1 MAQMQKSLRLK
12 QTEVWMVAA
21 VALVLAMLLI
31 PMPPL
36 LLDLMLALHF
46 VAAVALFFAVLLLQ
60 DALEMS
66 SFPSLLLFSALF
78 RTALAVAVMR
88 AILTTGNAG
97 QFVKATGEFIL
108 GGNFLVGVVLF
119 LTLFIVQFAVV
130 TGGANRIAE
139 VAARFTLDALPGKQ
153 MSIDADLS
161 AGLITEEEAR
171 QRRKRLELEADFY
184 GAMDG
189 AAKFVRGDAITSLL
203 VAILCFVGGLLVGV
217 WQRGESWET
226 ALRTY
231 ALLTVG
237 QGLLIQIPALL
248 VSAASGFIVT
258 RAASEESLSS
268 TIVKE
273 TKSQPDALLIAAGV
287 SALLGLVPGLPKIPF
302 LALSAALGVGAW
314 LLRQQ
319 AITQEQKPKQQ
330 VQPTQPQDFTSHVR
344 VDPVELE
351 LGFALVPMAME
362 QEGGKLLQRI
372 TNLRRK
378 LAEDLGLLVPPI
390 RVRDNLLLPPNR
402 YVIKVR
408 GAKVSEADCYP
419 HKLLAVGA
427 PHLPALDGIAT
438 KDPAFGL
445 PAFWIEPD
453 KKREA
458 ERLGYTVVDAETVLI
473 THLSEV
479 IKTHAADI
487 MSRQE
492 VQALL
497 DQVRLSHPA
506 VVEEVTPQLLSRS
519 EIHQVLCNLLAEGVP
534 IKDMVA
540 ILEALADAARV
551 RKDLD
556 YLTERVRRRLARLI
570 CQPYLTPDGA
580 LAAIVLDPEVEQRL
594 SNSVQE
600 TDLGWVLVPEPA
612 FWQRLLEQ
620 IANSAER
627 IAAEGLQ
634 PVIVCG
640 SGLRLPFQRLLAR
653 FLPRIPVLSYEEVN
667 AAKVALQTRAIVGGE
682 RA

>member
-1 MAQMQKSLRLK
+1 MASAQKSLGLK
-12 QTEVWMVAA
+12 QTEVWTVVA
-21 VALVLAMLLI
+21 VALVLAMLLV
-31 PMPPL
+31 PMPPI

-46 VAAVALFFAVLLLQ
+46 VTALTLFFAVLLLR

-78 RTALAVAVMR
+78 RTALSVAVMR

-97 QFVKATGEFIL
+97 QFVRATGEFVL

-171 QRRKRLELEADFY
+171 ERRKRLELEADFY

-189 AAKFVRGDAITSLL
+189 AAKFVRGDAITALL
-203 VAILCFVGGLLVGV
+203 VAILCFIGGLLVGV

-287 SALLGLVPGLPKIPF
+287 SALLALVPGLPKIPF
-302 LALSAALGVGAW
+302 LALSAALGLSAL
-314 LLRQQ
+314 LLRRQTE
-319 AITQEQKPKQQ
+319 ATQKKP
-330 VQPTQPQDFTSHVR
+330 QPAPSASQPQDFTSHVR
-344 VDPVELE
+344 IDPVELE

-378 LAEDLGLLVPPI
+378 LAEDLGLIVPPI

-402 YVIKVR
+402 YVVKVR
-408 GAKVSEADCYP
+408 GAKVGEADCYP
-419 HKLLAVGA
+419 HKFLAVGG
-427 PHLPALDGIAT
+427 PHLPPLDGIAT

-445 PAFWIEPD
+445 PAFWIDPD

-458 ERLGYTVVDAETVLI
+458 ERMGYTVVDAETALI

-479 IKTHAADI
+479 VKMHAPEI

-497 DQVRLSHPA
+497 DQVRLTHPA

-519 EIHQVLCNLLAEGVP
+519 EIHQVLCNLLEEGVP

-551 RKDLD
+551 RKDID

-580 LAAIVLDPEVEQRL
+580 LAAIVLDPEIEQRL

-600 TDLGWVLVPEPA
+600 TDSGWMLVPDPSL
-612 FWQRLLEQ
+612 WQRLMEQ
-620 IANSAER
+620 IAQAAER
-627 IAAEGLQ
+627 IAAEGVQ

-640 SGLRLPFQRLLAR
+640 SGIRLPFRRLLSR
-653 FLPRIPVLSYEEVN
+653 FMPRIPVLSYEEVN
-667 AAKVALQTRAIVGGE
+667 AAKVALQTKAIVGGE

>member
-1 MAQMQKSLRLK
+1 MASVQKSLGLK
-12 QTEVWMVAA
+12 QTEVWTVVA
-21 VALVLAMLLI
+21 VALVLAMLLV
-31 PMPPL
+31 PMPPI

-46 VAAVALFFAVLLLQ
+46 VTALTLFFAVLLLR

-78 RTALAVAVMR
+78 RTALSVAVMR

-97 QFVKATGEFIL
+97 QFVRATGEFVL

-171 QRRKRLELEADFY
+171 ERRKRLELEADFY

-189 AAKFVRGDAITSLL
+189 AAKFVRGDAITALL
-203 VAILCFVGGLLVGV
+203 VAILCFIGGLLVGV

-287 SALLGLVPGLPKIPF
+287 SALLALVPGLPKIPF
-302 LALSAALGVGAW
+302 LALSAALGLGAL
-314 LLRQQ
+314 LLRRQTE
-319 AITQEQKPKQQ
+319 ATQKKP
-330 VQPTQPQDFTSHVR
+330 QPAPSASQPQDFTSHVR
-344 VDPVELE
+344 IDPVELE

-378 LAEDLGLLVPPI
+378 LAEDLGLIVPPI

-402 YVIKVR
+402 YVVKVR
-408 GAKVSEADCYP
+408 GAKVGEADCYP
-419 HKLLAVGA
+419 HKFLAVGG
-427 PHLPALDGIAT
+427 PHLPPLDGIAT

-445 PAFWIEPD
+445 PAFWVDPD

-458 ERLGYTVVDAETVLI
+458 ERMGYTVVDAETALI

-479 IKTHAADI
+479 VKMHAPEI

-497 DQVRLSHPA
+497 DQVRLTHPA

-519 EIHQVLCNLLAEGVP
+519 EIHQVLCNLLEEGVP

-551 RKDLD
+551 RKDID

-580 LAAIVLDPEVEQRL
+580 LAAIVLDPEIEQRL

-600 TDLGWVLVPEPA
+600 TDSGWMLVPDPSL
-612 FWQRLLEQ
+612 WQRLMEQ
-620 IANSAER
+620 IAQAAER
-627 IAAEGLQ
+627 IAAEGVQ

-640 SGLRLPFQRLLAR
+640 SGIRLPFRRLLSR
-653 FLPRIPVLSYEEVN
+653 FMPRIPVLSYEEVN
-667 AAKVALQTRAIVGGE
+667 AAKVALQTKAIVGGE

>member
-1 MAQMQKSLRLK
+1 MAQVQKSLRLK
-12 QTEVWMVAA
+12 QTEVWTVAA
-21 VALVLAMLLI
+21 VALVLAMLLV

-46 VAAVALFFAVLLLQ
+46 AAAVALFFAVLLLQ

-97 QFVKATGEFIL
+97 QFVKATGEFVL

-189 AAKFVRGDAITSLL
+189 AAKFVRGDAITALL
-203 VAILCFVGGLLVGV
+203 VAILCFVGGLLIGV

-273 TKSQPDALLIAAGV
+273 TKSQPDALLIAAGI

-302 LALSAALGVGAW
+302 LALSAALGIGAW

-319 AITQEQKPKQQ
+319 GITQEQKPKQQ

-458 ERLGYTVVDAETVLI
+458 ERLGYTVVDAETALI

-479 IKTHAADI
+479 IKTHAPDI

-497 DQVRLSHPA
+497 DQVRLSH
-506 VVEEVTPQLLSRS
+506 
-519 EIHQVLCNLLAEGVP
+519 
-534 IKDMVA
+534 
-540 ILEALADAARV
+540 
-551 RKDLD
+551 
-556 YLTERVRRRLARLI
+556 
-570 CQPYLTPDGA
+570 
-580 LAAIVLDPEVEQRL
+580 
-594 SNSVQE
+594 
-600 TDLGWVLVPEPA
+600 
-612 FWQRLLEQ
+612 
-620 IANSAER
+620 
-627 IAAEGLQ
+627 
-634 PVIVCG
+634 
-640 SGLRLPFQRLLAR
+640 
-653 FLPRIPVLSYEEVN
+653 
-667 AAKVALQTRAIVGGE
+667 
-682 RA
+682 

>member
-1 MAQMQKSLRLK
+1 MALVQKSLKLK
-12 QTEVWMVAA
+12 QTEIWTVVA
-21 VALVLAMLLI
+21 VSLVLAMLLV
-31 PMPPL
+31 PMPPI
-36 LLDLMLALHF
+36 LLDMMLALHF
-46 VAAVALFFAVLLLQ
+46 VGALTLFFAVLLLR

-78 RTALAVAVMR
+78 RTALSVAVMR

-97 QFVKATGEFIL
+97 QFVRATGEFVL

-171 QRRKRLELEADFY
+171 ERRKRLELEADFY

-203 VAILCFVGGLLVGV
+203 VAALCFVGGLLVGV

-226 ALRTY
+226 ALKTY

-302 LALSAALGVGAW
+302 FALSCALGVGGM
-314 LLRQQ
+314 LLMRQAELQ
-319 AITQEQKPKQQ
+319 KQKPKQPS
-330 VQPTQPQDFTSHVR
+330 QPTQPQDFTSYVR

-351 LGFALVPMAME
+351 LGVALVSMAME

-378 LAEDLGLLVPPI
+378 LAEDLGLLVPPV

-408 GAKVSEADCYP
+408 GAKAGEADCYQ
-419 HKLLAVGA
+419 HKWLAVGG
-427 PHLPALDGIAT
+427 PNLPPLDGIAT
-438 KDPAFGL
+438 SDPAFGL
-445 PAFWIEPD
+445 PAFWIDPD

-458 ERLGYTVVDAETVLI
+458 ERLGYTVVDAETALI
-473 THLSEV
+473 THLSET
-479 IKTHAADI
+479 IKAHASEI

-497 DQVRLSHPA
+497 DQVRLTHPA

-519 EIHQVLCNLLAEGVP
+519 EIHQVLNNLLIEGVP

-540 ILEALADAARV
+540 ILEALAEAARV
-551 RKDLD
+551 SKDLD
-556 YLTERVRRRLARLI
+556 FLTERVRRRLARLI
-570 CQPYLTPDGA
+570 CQPFVSPSNTLP
-580 LAAIVLDPEVEQRL
+580 AIVVDPALEQRL
-594 SNSVQE
+594 LTQVQE
-600 TDLGWVLVPEPA
+600 TDTGRVLVPEPSM
-612 FWQRLLEQ
+612 WQRLMEE
-620 IANSAER
+620 IAMAAER
-627 IAAEGLQ
+627 VAAEGVQ
-634 PVIVCG
+634 PILVCSG
-640 SGLRLPFQRLLAR
+640 SLRLPLRRLLAR
-653 FLPRIPVLSYEEVN
+653 FLPRIPVISYEEVN
-667 AAKVALQTRAIVGGE
+667 SAKVSIQTKAVIGGDL
-682 RA
+682 A

>member
-1 MAQMQKSLRLK
+1 MASAQKSLGLK
-12 QTEVWMVAA
+12 QTEVWTVVA
-21 VALVLAMLLI
+21 VALVLAMLLV
-31 PMPPL
+31 PMPPI

-46 VAAVALFFAVLLLQ
+46 VAALTLFFAVLLLR

-78 RTALAVAVMR
+78 RTALSVAVMR

-97 QFVKATGEFIL
+97 QFVRATGEFVL
-108 GGNFLVGVVLF
+108 GGNFLVGIVLF

-171 QRRKRLELEADFY
+171 ERRKRLELEADFY

-189 AAKFVRGDAITSLL
+189 AAKFIRGDAITALL
-203 VAILCFVGGLLVGV
+203 VAVLCFIGGLLVGV

-287 SALLGLVPGLPKIPF
+287 SALLALVPGLPKIPF
-302 LALSAALGVGAW
+302 LALSAALGFGAL
-314 LLRQQ
+314 LLRRQTEVQQ
-319 AITQEQKPKQQ
+319 KKP
-330 VQPTQPQDFTSHVR
+330 QPTPAVSQPQDFTSHVR
-344 VDPVELE
+344 IDPVELE

-378 LAEDLGLLVPPI
+378 LAEDLGLVVPPI

-402 YVIKVR
+402 YVVKVR
-408 GAKVSEADCYP
+408 GAKVGESDCYP
-419 HKLLAVGA
+419 HKFLAVGG
-427 PHLPALDGIAT
+427 PHLPPLDGIAT

-445 PAFWIEPD
+445 PAFWIDPD
-453 KKREA
+453 RKREA
-458 ERLGYTVVDAETVLI
+458 ERMGYTVVDAETALI

-479 IKTHAADI
+479 IKMHAPEI

-497 DQVRLSHPA
+497 DQVRLTHPA

-519 EIHQVLCNLLAEGVP
+519 EIHQVLCNLLEEGVP

-540 ILEALADAARV
+540 ILETLADAARV
-551 RKDLD
+551 RKDID

-580 LAAIVLDPEVEQRL
+580 LPAIILDPEIEQRL
-594 SNSVQE
+594 SSAVQE
-600 TDLGWVLVPEPA
+600 TDSGWMLVPDPSL
-612 FWQRLLEQ
+612 WQRLMEQ
-620 IANSAER
+620 IAQAAER
-627 IAAEGLQ
+627 IAAEGVQ
-634 PVIVCG
+634 PVIICG
-640 SGLRLPFQRLLAR
+640 SGIRLPFRRLLSR
-653 FLPRIPVLSYEEVN
+653 FMPRIPVLSYEEVN
-667 AAKVALQTRAIVGGE
+667 AAKVALQTKAIVGGE

>member
-1 MAQMQKSLRLK
+1 MVQVQKSLRLK
-12 QTEVWMVAA
+12 QTEVWTVAA
-21 VALVLAMLLI
+21 VALVLAMLLV

-97 QFVKATGEFIL
+97 QFVKATGEFVL

-189 AAKFVRGDAITSLL
+189 AAKFVRGDAITALL

-273 TKSQPDALLIAAGV
+273 TKSQPDALLIAAGI

-302 LALSAALGVGAW
+302 LALSAALGIGAW

-330 VQPTQPQDFTSHVR
+330 VQPTQTQDFTSHVR

-408 GAKVSEADCYP
+408 GAKVSEANCYP

-445 PAFWIEPD
+445 PAFWIDLD

-458 ERLGYTVVDAETVLI
+458 ERLGYTVVDAETALI

-479 IKTHAADI
+479 IKAHAPDI

-594 SNSVQE
+594 SNSFQE
-600 TDLGWVLVPEPA
+600 TDFGWVLVPEPA

-620 IANSAER
+620 IAQSAER

-667 AAKVALQTRAIVGGE
+667 AAKVALQTKEIVGGE
-682 RA
+682 RK

>member
-1 MAQMQKSLRLK
+1 MAQVQKSLRLK
-12 QTEVWMVAA
+12 QTEVWTVAA
-21 VALVLAMLLI
+21 VALVLAMLLV

-97 QFVKATGEFIL
+97 QFVKATGEFVL

-189 AAKFVRGDAITSLL
+189 AAKFVRGDAITALL

-258 RAASEESLSS
+258 CAASEESLSS

-273 TKSQPDALLIAAGV
+273 TKSQPDALLIAAGI

-330 VQPTQPQDFTSHVR
+330 VQPTQTQDFTSHVR

-445 PAFWIEPD
+445 PAFWIELD

-458 ERLGYTVVDAETVLI
+458 ERLGYTVVDAETALI

-479 IKTHAADI
+479 IKTHAPDI

-594 SNSVQE
+594 SNSFQE
-600 TDLGWVLVPEPA
+600 TDFGWVLVPEPA

-620 IANSAER
+620 IAQSAER

-634 PVIVCG
+634 PVVVCG

-667 AAKVALQTRAIVGGE
+667 AAKVALQTKEILGGE
-682 RA
+682 RK

>member
-1 MAQMQKSLRLK
+1 MASAPKAAQLK
-12 QTEVWMVAA
+12 QSELWTIGA
-21 VALVLAMLLI
+21 VALVLAMLLV
-31 PMPPL
+31 PMPPIV
-36 LLDLMLALHF
+36 LDAMLAFHF
-46 VAAVALFFAVLLLQ
+46 IGSLALFFAVLMLR

-78 RTALAVAVMR
+78 RTALSVAVMR

-97 QFVKATGEFIL
+97 QFVQATGELVL

-139 VAARFTLDALPGKQ
+139 VAARFTLDSLPGKQ

-161 AGLITEEEAR
+161 AGLITEAEAR
-171 QRRKRLELEADFY
+171 ERRRRLEMEADFY

-189 AAKFVRGDAITSLL
+189 AAKFVRGDAITALL

-237 QGLLIQIPALL
+237 QGLLIQIPALM
-248 VSAASGFIVT
+248 VSAAAGFIVT

-273 TKSQPDALLIAAGV
+273 TKSQPDALLVAAGL
-287 SALLGLVPGLPKIPF
+287 ALLLGLVPGLPKLPF
-302 LALSAALGVGAW
+302 FVLGVALGAGAW
-314 LLRQQ
+314 LMRQQ
-319 AITQEQKPKQQ
+319 IAEEQVKAKPAPT
-330 VQPTQPQDFTSHVR
+330 PTQPQDFTTHVR

-351 LGFALVPMAME
+351 LGFALVSLAME

-378 LAEDLGLLVPPI
+378 LAEDLGLLVPPV

-408 GAKVSEADCYP
+408 GAKVAEAEAYP
-419 HKLLAVGA
+419 HKMLAVGA
-427 PHLPALDGIAT
+427 PQLPPLEGIAGT
-438 KDPAFGL
+438 DPAFGL

-458 ERLGYTVVDAETVLI
+458 ERLGYTVVDAETALI

-479 IKTHAADI
+479 IKAHAPDI

-497 DQVRLSHPA
+497 DQVRLTHPA

-540 ILEALADAARV
+540 ILEALADAARL
-551 RKDLD
+551 RKDPD
-556 YLTERVRRRLARLI
+556 FLTERARRRLARLI
-570 CQPYLTPDGA
+570 CQPYLQDNNA

-594 SNSVQE
+594 STMVQE
-600 TDLGWVLVPEPA
+600 TDSGWILVPDPSL
-612 FWQRLLEQ
+612 WQRLLGQ
-620 IANSAER
+620 IAQAAER
-627 IAAEGLQ
+627 IAAEGNQ
-634 PVIVCG
+634 PVLVCSG
-640 SGLRLPFQRLLAR
+640 GLRLPFRRLLAR
-653 FLPRIPVLSYEEVN
+653 FLPRIPVLSYDEVN
-667 AAKVALQTRAIVGGE
+667 AARAVLQTKAIVGGE

>member
-1 MAQMQKSLRLK
+1 MASVQKSLGLK
-12 QTEVWMVAA
+12 QTEVWTVAA
-21 VALVLAMLLI
+21 VALVLAMLLV
-31 PMPPL
+31 PMPPI
-36 LLDLMLALHF
+36 LLDMMLALHF
-46 VAAVALFFAVLLLQ
+46 VAALTLFFAVLLLR

-78 RTALAVAVMR
+78 RTALSVAVMR

-97 QFVKATGEFIL
+97 QFVKATGEFVL

-189 AAKFVRGDAITSLL
+189 AAKFVRGDAITALL
-203 VAILCFVGGLLVGV
+203 VAILCFIGGLLVGV

-273 TKSQPDALLIAAGV
+273 TKSQPDALLVAAGI
-287 SALLGLVPGLPKIPF
+287 SALLGLVPGLPKLPF
-302 LALSAALGVGAW
+302 LALSAALGAGAW
-314 LLRQQ
+314 FLRQQ
-319 AITQEQKPKQQ
+319 AMVQQQKPKQPA
-330 VQPTQPQDFTSHVR
+330 QPTQPQDFTSYVR
-344 VDPVELE
+344 IDPVELE

-402 YVIKVR
+402 YVVKVR

-419 HKLLAVGA
+419 HKLLAVGG
-427 PHLPALDGIAT
+427 PHLPPLDGIAT

-458 ERLGYTVVDAETVLI
+458 ERLGYTVVDAETALI

-479 IKTHAADI
+479 LKTYAPEI

-506 VVEEVTPQLLSRS
+506 VVEEVTPQLLSRG

-556 YLTERVRRRLARLI
+556 YLTERVRRRLARLV

-580 LAAIVLDPEVEQRL
+580 IAAIVLDPEIEQRL
-594 SNSVQE
+594 NNSVQE
-600 TDLGWVLVPEPA
+600 TDIGWMLVPEPA
-612 FWQRLLEQ
+612 LWQRLMEQ
-620 IANSAER
+620 IAQAAER
-627 IAAEGLQ
+627 IAAEGSQ

-640 SGLRLPFQRLLAR
+640 SGLRLPFRRLLAR
-653 FLPRIPVLSYEEVN
+653 FLPRIPVLSYEEIN
-667 AAKVALQTRAIVGGE
+667 AAKVALQTKAIVGGD
-682 RA
+682 RK

>member
-1 MAQMQKSLRLK
+1 MAALPKIGQLK
-12 QTEVWMVAA
+12 QSEMWTVGA
-21 VALVLAMLLI
+21 VALVLA
-31 PMPPL
+31 L
-36 LLDLMLALHF
+36 LLVPVPPVLLDVMLIFHF
-46 VAAVALFFAVLLLQ
+46 VGALTLFFAVLMLK

-78 RTALAVAVMR
+78 RTALSVAVMR
-88 AILTTGNAG
+88 AILTTGDAG
-97 QFVKATGEFIL
+97 QFVRATGEIVL

-139 VAARFTLDALPGKQ
+139 VAARFTLDSLPGKQ

-171 QRRKRLELEADFY
+171 ERRKRLELEADFY

-189 AAKFVRGDAITSLL
+189 AAKFVRGDAITALL
-203 VAILCFVGGLLVGV
+203 VALLCFVGGLLVGV

-248 VSAASGFIVT
+248 VSAAAGFIVT

-273 TKSQPDALLIAAGV
+273 TKSQPDALLVAAGI
-287 SALLGLVPGLPKIPF
+287 AMLLGLVPGLPKLPF
-302 LALSAALGVGAW
+302 FALGAGLGIGAW

-319 AITQEQKPKQQ
+319 TLAEQKPSSQSPVPK
-330 VQPTQPQDFTSHVR
+330 QPQDFTAYVR

-378 LAEDLGLLVPPI
+378 LAEDLGLLVPPV

-402 YVIKVR
+402 YVLKVR
-408 GAKVSEADCYP
+408 GAKVAEADCYP
-419 HKLLAVGA
+419 HKMLAVGS
-427 PHLPALDGIAT
+427 PHLPPLDGIAGT
-438 KDPAFGL
+438 DPAFGL
-445 PAFWIEPD
+445 PAFLIDPD

-458 ERLGYTVVDAETVLI
+458 ERLGYTVVDAETALI

-497 DQVRLSHPA
+497 DQVRLTHPA

-540 ILEALADAARV
+540 ILEALADAARL
-551 RKDLD
+551 RKDTD
-556 YLTERVRRRLARLI
+556 FLTERVRRRLARLI
-570 CQPYLTPDGA
+570 CQPYLHNNA
-580 LAAIVLDPEVEQRL
+580 LSAIVLDPEIEQRL
-594 SNSVQE
+594 LNMVQE
-600 TDLGWVLVPEPA
+600 TDSGLMLVPDPSL
-612 FWQRLLEQ
+612 WQRLLEQ
-620 IANSAER
+620 IAQAAER
-627 IAAEGLQ
+627 IAAEGTQ
-634 PVIVCG
+634 PILVCSG
-640 SGLRLPFQRLLAR
+640 GLRLPFRRLLSR

-667 AAKVALQTRAIVGGE
+667 AARVNLQTKAIVGGE

>member
-1 MAQMQKSLRLK
+1 MASVQKSLGLK
-12 QTEVWMVAA
+12 QTEVWTVAA
-21 VALVLAMLLI
+21 VALVLAMLLV
-31 PMPPL
+31 PMPPI
-36 LLDLMLALHF
+36 LLDMMLALHF
-46 VAAVALFFAVLLLQ
+46 VAALTLFFAVLLLR

-78 RTALAVAVMR
+78 RTALSVAVMR

-97 QFVKATGEFIL
+97 QFVKATGEFVL

-189 AAKFVRGDAITSLL
+189 AAKFVRGDAITALL
-203 VAILCFVGGLLVGV
+203 VAILCFIGGLLVGV

-273 TKSQPDALLIAAGV
+273 TKSQPDALLVAAGV
-287 SALLGLVPGLPKIPF
+287 SALLGLVPGLPKLPF
-302 LALSAALGVGAW
+302 LALSAALGAGAW
-314 LLRQQ
+314 FLRQQ
-319 AITQEQKPKQQ
+319 AMVQQQKPKQPA
-330 VQPTQPQDFTSHVR
+330 QPTQPQDFTSYVR
-344 VDPVELE
+344 IDPVELE

-402 YVIKVR
+402 YVVKVR

-419 HKLLAVGA
+419 HKLLAVGG
-427 PHLPALDGIAT
+427 PHLPPLDGIAT

-458 ERLGYTVVDAETVLI
+458 ERLGYTVVDAETALI

-479 IKTHAADI
+479 LKTHAPEI
-487 MSRQE
+487 ISRQE

-506 VVEEVTPQLLSRS
+506 VVEEVTPQLLSRG

-556 YLTERVRRRLARLI
+556 YLTERVRRRLARLV

-580 LAAIVLDPEVEQRL
+580 IAAIVLDPEIEQRL

-600 TDLGWVLVPEPA
+600 TDIGWMLVPEPA
-612 FWQRLLEQ
+612 LWQRLMEQ
-620 IANSAER
+620 IAQAAER
-627 IAAEGLQ
+627 IAAEGSQ

-640 SGLRLPFQRLLAR
+640 SGLRLPFRRLLAR
-653 FLPRIPVLSYEEVN
+653 FLPRIPVLSYEEIN
-667 AAKVALQTRAIVGGE
+667 AAKVALQTKAIVGGD
-682 RA
+682 RK

>member
-1 MAQMQKSLRLK
+1 MASVPKAGQLK
-12 QTEVWMVAA
+12 QSELWTVGA
-21 VALVLAMLLI
+21 VALVLAMLLV
-31 PMPPL
+31 PLPPL
-36 LLDLMLALHF
+36 LLDFMLALHF
-46 VAAVALFFAVLLLQ
+46 VGALMLFFAVLMLR

-78 RTALAVAVMR
+78 RTALSVAVMR
-88 AILTTGNAG
+88 AILTTGEAG
-97 QFVKATGEFIL
+97 QFVRAVGDMVL

-171 QRRKRLELEADFY
+171 ERRKRLEMEADFY

-189 AAKFVRGDAITSLL
+189 AAKFVRGDAITALL
-203 VAILCFVGGLLVGV
+203 VAVLCFAGGLVVGV
-217 WQRGESWET
+217 WQRGESLQT
-226 ALRTY
+226 ALHTY

-237 QGLLIQIPALL
+237 QGLLIQIPSLL
-248 VSAASGFIVT
+248 VSAAAGFIVT
-258 RAASEESLSS
+258 RAVSEESLSF

-273 TKSQPDALLIAAGV
+273 AKGQPDALLIAASIAV
-287 SALLGLVPGLPKIPF
+287 LLALVPGLPKLPF
-302 LALSAALGVGAW
+302 LALGVALGAGAW

-319 AITQEQKPKQQ
+319 AVATETQAAPQIKP
-330 VQPTQPQDFTSHVR
+330 PQPQDFTSHVR

-402 YVIKVR
+402 YVLKVR
-408 GAKVSEADCYP
+408 GAKVAEADNYP

-427 PHLPALDGIAT
+427 FNLPPLDGIAT
-438 KDPAFGL
+438 TDPAFGL
-445 PAFWIEPD
+445 PAFWIDPD

-458 ERLGYTVVDAETVLI
+458 ERLGYTVVDAETALI

-479 IKTHAADI
+479 IKAHAHEI

-497 DQVRLSHPA
+497 DQVRSTHPA

-519 EIHQVLCNLLAEGVP
+519 EIHQVLCNLLKEGVP

-540 ILEALADAARV
+540 ILEALADAARL
-551 RKDLD
+551 RKDPD
-556 YLTERVRRRLARLI
+556 FLTERVRRRLARLI
-570 CQPYLTPDGA
+570 CQPFLTPQNT
-580 LAAIVLDPEVEQRL
+580 LTAIALDPEMEQRL
-594 SNSVQE
+594 SQMVQE
-600 TDLGWVLVPEPA
+600 TDVGLMLVPDPNL
-612 FWQRLLEQ
+612 WQPLLHQIAQAAEQ
-620 IANSAER
+620 IAV
-627 IAAEGLQ
+627 EGNQ
-634 PVIVCG
+634 PVVVCSG
-640 SGLRLPFQRLLAR
+640 GLRLPFRRLLAR
-653 FLPRIPVLSYEEVN
+653 FLPSIPVLSYEEVN
-667 AAKVALQTRAIVGGE
+667 AACVPLQTKAIVGGE

>member
-1 MAQMQKSLRLK
+1 MASVQKSLGLK
-12 QTEVWMVAA
+12 QTEVWTVAA
-21 VALVLAMLLI
+21 VALVLAMLLV

-36 LLDLMLALHF
+36 LLDMMLALHF
-46 VAAVALFFAVLLLQ
+46 VAALTLFFAVLLLR

-78 RTALAVAVMR
+78 RTALSVAVMR

-97 QFVKATGEFIL
+97 QFVKATGEFVL

-189 AAKFVRGDAITSLL
+189 AAKFVRGDAVTSLL
-203 VAILCFVGGLLVGV
+203 VAVLCFIGGLLVGV

-273 TKSQPDALLIAAGV
+273 TKSQPDALLVAAGV
-287 SALLGLVPGLPKIPF
+287 SALLGLVPGLPKVPF
-302 LALSAALGVGAW
+302 LALSAALGAGAW
-314 LLRQQ
+314 VLRQREAEQ
-319 AITQEQKPKQQ
+319 QQKPKQPT
-330 VQPTQPQDFTSHVR
+330 QPVQPQDFTSYVR

-362 QEGGKLLQRI
+362 QDGGKLLQRI

-390 RVRDNLLLPPNR
+390 RVRDNLLLPPNH

-419 HKLLAVGA
+419 HKLLAVGG
-427 PHLPALDGIAT
+427 PHSPPLDGIAT

-458 ERLGYTVVDAETVLI
+458 ERLGYTVVDAETALI

-479 IKTHAADI
+479 VKTYAPEI

-570 CQPYLTPDGA
+570 CQPYLTPEGA
-580 LAAIVLDPEVEQRL
+580 IAAIVLDPEVEQRL
-594 SNSVQE
+594 GNSLQE
-600 TDLGWVLVPEPA
+600 TDLGLILVPEPS
-612 FWQRLLEQ
+612 FWQRLMER
-620 IANSAER
+620 IAQAAER
-627 IAAEGLQ
+627 VAAEGLQ

-640 SGLRLPFQRLLAR
+640 GGLRLPFRRLLAR
-653 FLPRIPVLSYEEVN
+653 FLPRIPVLSYEEIN
-667 AAKVALQTRAIVGGE
+667 AAKVALQTKAIVGGDL
-682 RA
+682 R

>member
-1 MAQMQKSLRLK
+1 MASAQKSLGLK
-12 QTEVWMVAA
+12 QTEVWAVVA
-21 VALVLAMLLI
+21 VALVLAMLLV
-31 PMPPL
+31 PMPPI

-46 VAAVALFFAVLLLQ
+46 VAALTLFFAVLLLR

-78 RTALAVAVMR
+78 RTALSVAVMR

-97 QFVKATGEFIL
+97 QFVRATGEFVL

-171 QRRKRLELEADFY
+171 ERRKRLELEADFY

-189 AAKFVRGDAITSLL
+189 AAKFVRGDAITALL
-203 VAILCFVGGLLVGV
+203 VVILCFFGGLLVGV
-217 WQRGESWET
+217 WQRGESWEI

-287 SALLGLVPGLPKIPF
+287 SALLALMPGLPKIPF
-302 LALSAALGVGAW
+302 LALSAALGFGAL
-314 LLRQQ
+314 LLRRQ
-319 AITQEQKPKQQ
+319 AEATQKKP
-330 VQPTQPQDFTSHVR
+330 QPTPSASQPQDFTSHVR
-344 VDPVELE
+344 IDPVELE

-378 LAEDLGLLVPPI
+378 LAEDLGLIVPPI

-402 YVIKVR
+402 YVVKVR
-408 GAKVSEADCYP
+408 GAKVGEADCYP
-419 HKLLAVGA
+419 HKFLAVGG
-427 PHLPALDGIAT
+427 PHLPPLDGIAT

-445 PAFWIEPD
+445 PAFWIDPD

-458 ERLGYTVVDAETVLI
+458 ERMGYTVVDAETALI

-479 IKTHAADI
+479 IKTHAPEI

-497 DQVRLSHPA
+497 DQVRLTHPA

-519 EIHQVLCNLLAEGVP
+519 EIHQVLCNLLEEGVP

-540 ILEALADAARV
+540 ILEALADAARL
-551 RKDLD
+551 RKDID
-556 YLTERVRRRLARLI
+556 YLTERVRRKLARLI

-580 LAAIVLDPEVEQRL
+580 LAAIVLDPEIEQRL
-594 SNSVQE
+594 NNAVQE
-600 TDLGWVLVPEPA
+600 TDSGWMLVPDPSL
-612 FWQRLLEQ
+612 WQRLMEQ
-620 IANSAER
+620 IAQTAER
-627 IAAEGLQ
+627 IAAEGVQ
-634 PVIVCG
+634 PVLVCG
-640 SGLRLPFQRLLAR
+640 SGLRLPFRRLLSR
-653 FLPRIPVLSYEEVN
+653 FMPRIPVLSYEEVN
-667 AAKVALQTRAIVGGE
+667 AAKVALQTKAIVGGE

>member
-1 MAQMQKSLRLK
+1 MASAQKSLGFK
-12 QTEVWMVAA
+12 QTEVWTVVA
-21 VALVLAMLLI
+21 VALVLAMLLV
-31 PMPPL
+31 PMPPI

-46 VAAVALFFAVLLLQ
+46 VAALTLFFAVLLLR

-78 RTALAVAVMR
+78 RTALSVAVMR
-88 AILTTGNAG
+88 AILTTGDAG
-97 QFVKATGEFIL
+97 QFVRATGEFVL

-171 QRRKRLELEADFY
+171 ERRKRLELEADFY

-189 AAKFVRGDAITSLL
+189 AAKFVRGDAITALL
-203 VAILCFVGGLLVGV
+203 VVILCFIGGLLVGV

-287 SALLGLVPGLPKIPF
+287 SALLALVPGLPKIPF
-302 LALSAALGVGAW
+302 LALSAALGFSAL
-314 LLRQQ
+314 LLRRQTEAQQ
-319 AITQEQKPKQQ
+319 KKP
-330 VQPTQPQDFTSHVR
+330 QPTPAVSQPQDFTSHVR
-344 VDPVELE
+344 IDPVELE

-378 LAEDLGLLVPPI
+378 IAEDLGLIVPPI

-402 YVIKVR
+402 YVVKVR
-408 GAKVSEADCYP
+408 GAKVGEADCYP
-419 HKLLAVGA
+419 HKFLAVGG
-427 PHLPALDGIAT
+427 PHLPPLDGIAT

-445 PAFWIEPD
+445 PAFWVDPD

-458 ERLGYTVVDAETVLI
+458 ERMGYTVVDAETALI

-479 IKTHAADI
+479 IKMHAPEI

-497 DQVRLSHPA
+497 DQVRLTHPA

-519 EIHQVLCNLLAEGVP
+519 EIHQVLCNLLEEGVP

-551 RKDLD
+551 RKDID

-580 LAAIVLDPEVEQRL
+580 LAAIVLDPEIEQRL
-594 SNSVQE
+594 NSAVQE
-600 TDLGWVLVPEPA
+600 TDSGWMLVPDPSL
-612 FWQRLLEQ
+612 WQRLMEQ
-620 IANSAER
+620 IAQAAER
-627 IAAEGLQ
+627 IAAEGVQ

-640 SGLRLPFQRLLAR
+640 SGIRLPFRRLLSR
-653 FLPRIPVLSYEEVN
+653 FMPRIPVLSYEEVN
-667 AAKVALQTRAIVGGE
+667 AAKVALQTKAIVGGE

>member
-1 MAQMQKSLRLK
+1 MALMQKSLGLK
-12 QTEVWMVAA
+12 QTEVWTIVA
-21 VALVLAMLLI
+21 VALVLAMLLV
-31 PMPPL
+31 PMPPI
-36 LLDLMLALHF
+36 LLDMMLVLHF
-46 VAAVALFFAVLLLQ
+46 VAALTLFFSVLLLR

-78 RTALAVAVMR
+78 RTALSIAVMR

-97 QFVKATGEFIL
+97 QFVKATGEFVL

-189 AAKFVRGDAITSLL
+189 AAKFVRGDAITGLL
-203 VAILCFVGGLLVGV
+203 VAILCFIGGLLIGV
-217 WQRGESWET
+217 WQRGESWEE

-258 RAASEESLSS
+258 SAASEESLSS
-268 TIVKE
+268 RIAKE
-273 TKSQPDALLIAAGV
+273 TKSQPDALLIAAIV
-287 SALLGLVPGLPKIPF
+287 SALLGLVPSLPKLPF
-302 LALSAALGVGAW
+302 LLMSAALGAGA
-314 LLRQQ
+314 LLLKRRDVEQQ
-319 AITQEQKPKQQ
+319 RKAKQLPKPI
-330 VQPTQPQDFTSHVR
+330 QPQDFTSYVR
-344 VDPVELE
+344 VDPIELE

-362 QEGGKLLQRI
+362 QDGGKILQRI

-419 HKLLAVGA
+419 HKLLAVGS
-427 PHLPALDGIAT
+427 PQLPQLEGIAT

-453 KKREA
+453 KKRDA
-458 ERLGYTVVDAETVLI
+458 EKMGYTVVDAETAVI

-479 IKTHAADI
+479 IKAYAPEI

-492 VQALL
+492 IQTLL
-497 DQVRLSHPA
+497 DQVRLTHPA

-519 EIHQVLCNLLAEGVP
+519 EIHQVLVNLLAEGVP

-540 ILEALADAARV
+540 ILEALADAARL
-551 RKDLD
+551 RKDTD
-556 YLTERVRRRLARLI
+556 FLTERVRRRLARLI
-570 CQPYLTPDGA
+570 CQPYFTSEGA
-580 LAAIVLDPEVEQRL
+580 IAAITLDPEIEQRL
-594 SNSVQE
+594 SDSVQE
-600 TDLGWVLVPEPA
+600 TDSGWILVPEP
-612 FWQRLLEQ
+612 FLWHRLLEALSQ
-620 IANSAER
+620 EAER
-627 IAAEGLQ
+627 IASEGFQ
-634 PVIVCG
+634 PVLVCS
-640 SGLRLPFQRLLAR
+640 SGLRLPFKRLLTR
-653 FLPRIPVLSYEEVN
+653 FLPRIPVLSYEEIN
-667 AAKVALQTRAIVGGE
+667 AAKVPLQIKAIIGGE
-682 RA
+682 QK

>member
-1 MAQMQKSLRLK
+1 MASAQKSLGFK
-12 QTEVWMVAA
+12 QTEVWTVVA
-21 VALVLAMLLI
+21 VALVLAMLLV
-31 PMPPL
+31 PMPPI

-46 VAAVALFFAVLLLQ
+46 VAALTLFFAVLLLR

-78 RTALAVAVMR
+78 RTALSVAVMR
-88 AILTTGNAG
+88 AILTTGDAG
-97 QFVKATGEFIL
+97 QFVRATGEFVL

-171 QRRKRLELEADFY
+171 ERRKRLELEADFY

-189 AAKFVRGDAITSLL
+189 AAKFVRGDAITALL
-203 VAILCFVGGLLVGV
+203 VVILCFIGGLLVGV

-287 SALLGLVPGLPKIPF
+287 SALLALVPGLPKIPF
-302 LALSAALGVGAW
+302 LALSAALGFGAL
-314 LLRQQ
+314 LLRRQTEAQQ
-319 AITQEQKPKQQ
+319 KKP
-330 VQPTQPQDFTSHVR
+330 QPTPTVSQPQDFTSHVR
-344 VDPVELE
+344 IDPVELE
-351 LGFALVPMAME
+351 LGFSLVPMAME

-378 LAEDLGLLVPPI
+378 LAEDLGLIVPPI

-402 YVIKVR
+402 YVVKVR
-408 GAKVSEADCYP
+408 GAKVGESDCYP
-419 HKLLAVGA
+419 HKFLAVGG
-427 PHLPALDGIAT
+427 PHLPPLDGIAT

-445 PAFWIEPD
+445 PAFWVDPD

-458 ERLGYTVVDAETVLI
+458 ERMGYTVVDAETALI

-479 IKTHAADI
+479 IKMHAPEI

-492 VQALL
+492 IQALL
-497 DQVRLSHPA
+497 DQVRLTHPA

-519 EIHQVLCNLLAEGVP
+519 EIHQVLCNLLEEGVP

-551 RKDLD
+551 RKDID

-570 CQPYLTPDGA
+570 CQPYLAPDGA
-580 LAAIVLDPEVEQRL
+580 LAAIVLDPEIEQRL
-594 SNSVQE
+594 NSAVQE
-600 TDLGWVLVPEPA
+600 TDSGWMLVPDPSL
-612 FWQRLLEQ
+612 WQRLMEQ
-620 IANSAER
+620 IAQAAER
-627 IAAEGLQ
+627 IAAEGVQ

-640 SGLRLPFQRLLAR
+640 SGLRLPFRRLLSR
-653 FLPRIPVLSYEEVN
+653 FMPRIPVLSYEEVN
-667 AAKVALQTRAIVGGE
+667 AAKVALQTKAIVGGE
-682 RA
+682 WA

>member
-1 MAQMQKSLRLK
+1 MASVQKSLGLK
-12 QTEVWMVAA
+12 QTEVWTIVA
-21 VALVLAMLLI
+21 VALVLAMLLV
-31 PMPPL
+31 PMPPI
-36 LLDLMLALHF
+36 LLDMMLALHF
-46 VAAVALFFAVLLLQ
+46 VAALTLFFAVLLLR

-78 RTALAVAVMR
+78 RTALSIAVMR

-97 QFVKATGEFIL
+97 QFVKATGEFVL

-189 AAKFVRGDAITSLL
+189 AAKFVRGDAITALL
-203 VAILCFVGGLLVGV
+203 VAILCFIGGLLVGV

-273 TKSQPDALLIAAGV
+273 TKSQPDALLVAAGV
-287 SALLGLVPGLPKIPF
+287 SALLGLVPGLPKLPF
-302 LALSAALGVGAW
+302 LALSAALGIGAW
-314 LLRQQ
+314 FLRQQ
-319 AITQEQKPKQQ
+319 ALVQQQKPKQPA
-330 VQPTQPQDFTSHVR
+330 QPVQPQDFTSYVR
-344 VDPVELE
+344 IDPVELE

-402 YVIKVR
+402 YVVKVR
-408 GAKVSEADCYP
+408 GARVSEADCYP
-419 HKLLAVGA
+419 HKLLAVGG
-427 PHLPALDGIAT
+427 PHLPPLDGIAT

-458 ERLGYTVVDAETVLI
+458 ERFGYTVVDAETALI
-473 THLSEV
+473 THISEIV
-479 IKTHAADI
+479 KTYAPDI

-492 VQALL
+492 VQALI

-556 YLTERVRRRLARLI
+556 YLTERVRRRLARLV

-580 LAAIVLDPEVEQRL
+580 LAAIVLDPEIEKRL
-594 SNSVQE
+594 SDSVQE
-600 TDLGWVLVPEPA
+600 TDIGWMLVPEPTL
-612 FWQRLLEQ
+612 WQRLLEQ
-620 IANSAER
+620 IAQAAER

-640 SGLRLPFQRLLAR
+640 SGIRLPFRRLLAR

-667 AAKVALQTRAIVGGE
+667 TAKVNLQAKAIVGGE
-682 RA
+682 WK

>member
-1 MAQMQKSLRLK
+1 MASVQKSLGLK
-12 QTEVWMVAA
+12 QTEVWTVVA
-21 VALVLAMLLI
+21 VALVLAMLLV
-31 PMPPL
+31 PMPPI

-46 VAAVALFFAVLLLQ
+46 VAALTLFFAVLLLR

-78 RTALAVAVMR
+78 RTALSVAVMR

-97 QFVKATGEFIL
+97 QFVRATGEFVL

-171 QRRKRLELEADFY
+171 ERRKRLELEADFY

-189 AAKFVRGDAITSLL
+189 AAKFVRGDAITALL
-203 VAILCFVGGLLVGV
+203 VAILCFIGGLLVGV

-287 SALLGLVPGLPKIPF
+287 SALLALVPGLPKIPF
-302 LALSAALGVGAW
+302 LALSAALGLGAL
-314 LLRQQ
+314 LLRRQTE
-319 AITQEQKPKQQ
+319 ATQKKP
-330 VQPTQPQDFTSHVR
+330 QPAPSASQPQDFTSHVR
-344 VDPVELE
+344 IDPVELE

-378 LAEDLGLLVPPI
+378 LAEDLGLIVPPI

-402 YVIKVR
+402 YVVKVR
-408 GAKVSEADCYP
+408 GAKVGEADCYP
-419 HKLLAVGA
+419 HKFLAVGG
-427 PHLPALDGIAT
+427 PHLPPLDGIAT

-445 PAFWIEPD
+445 PAFWVDPD

-458 ERLGYTVVDAETVLI
+458 ERMGYTVVDAETALI

-479 IKTHAADI
+479 IKMHAPEI

-497 DQVRLSHPA
+497 DQVRLTHPA

-519 EIHQVLCNLLAEGVP
+519 EIHQVLCNLLEEGVP

-551 RKDLD
+551 RKDID

-580 LAAIVLDPEVEQRL
+580 LAAIVLDPEIEQRL

-600 TDLGWVLVPEPA
+600 TDSGWMLVPDPSL
-612 FWQRLLEQ
+612 WQRLMEQ
-620 IANSAER
+620 IAQAAER
-627 IAAEGLQ
+627 IAAEGVQ

-640 SGLRLPFQRLLAR
+640 SGIRLPFRRLLSR
-653 FLPRIPVLSYEEVN
+653 FMPRIPVLSYEEVN
-667 AAKVALQTRAIVGGE
+667 AAKVALQTKAIVGGE